1 MSYIKYDTFFGGDVP
16 PTSTVEKCANR
27 IYDRTGSVY
36 DKKAST
42 WTL

>member
-1 MSYIKYDTFFGGDVP
+1 MSYIKYDTFFGYVP

-36 DKKAST
+36 DKKTST
-42 WTL
+42 GTL